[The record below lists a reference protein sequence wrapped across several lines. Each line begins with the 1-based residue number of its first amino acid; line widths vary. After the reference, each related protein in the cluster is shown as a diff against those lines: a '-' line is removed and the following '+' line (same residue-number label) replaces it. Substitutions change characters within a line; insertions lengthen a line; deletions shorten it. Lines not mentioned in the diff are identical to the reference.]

1 MPNTPIERHWFQA
14 CLAEQT
20 LDPAAQRILDAIQR
34 LDGTF
39 CCRCPTPPDPT
50 SRHRRL
56 AGFCEENRDVTG

>member
-34 LDGTF
+34 LDGIIL
-39 CCRCPTPPDPT
+39 PSVPG
-50 SRHRRL
+50 
-56 AGFCEENRDVTG
+56 AA